1 MPQRVLRVDIQVDD
15 VFVKQIDEQVKAQW
29 GQMTKDEQAIV
40 GVLVKALNDARQVK
54 TSELYAAA
62 CPISSSLDDIVGS
75 LRTKHHIPVIVS
87 VGSGGGYRLPISR
100 AECNL
105 YLQAETAV
113 LYRKIER
120 LVTIGRA
127 MAEYGA
133 VKPEGMDSLITL
145 FKAHK
150 MQSIDGQSPLA
161 TKHERRRR

>member
-1 MPQRVLRVDIQVDD
+1 MPQRTLRIDIQVDD
-15 VFVKQIDEQVKAQW
+15 VFVYQIGTHVKAQW
-29 GQMTKDEQAIV
+29 GQMTKDEQAVV

-62 CPISSSLDDIVGS
+62 CPISASLDEIVGS
-75 LRTKHHIPVIVS
+75 LRTKHHIPVLVS

-113 LYRKIER
+113 LFRKIER
-120 LVTIGRA
+120 VVTTYRA

-133 VKPEGMDSLITL
+133 TKPEGMDSLTTL
-145 FKAHK
+145 FKAYK
-150 MQSIDGQSPLA
+150 LQSIDGQSLPA
-161 TKHERRRR
+161 IKHERRRR